1 MNSSAVPPNRRP
13 HPLTL
18 LHAAVIPGARAI
30 MSVMK
35 VVGRKTA
42 RLVAGRIV
50 QDIGDEGLSRLPSE
64 AELLERYEVSRPSLR
79 EALRILEMYG
89 VISIRPG
96 PGGGTRVNQVASSQ
110 FASASSLYFHL
121 LGLTLRNVLN
131 TRLQVEPLMA
141 RLASERV
148 KSGIPWDPDEADGI
162 GDNAESGSFHFSVAR
177 FTGDPILLL
186 FADGLRS
193 IYVDESADEKIPR
206 EELPVSHDQIADAI
220 KSGDSE
226 KAERLMRDHIRSYV
240 DALEKNCPEVLD
252 QVVDW
257 N

>member
-1 MNSSAVPPNRRP
+1 MVRATMSA
-13 HPLTL
+13 
-18 LHAAVIPGARAI
+18 
-30 MSVMK
+30 MK

-42 RLVAGRIV
+42 RLVAGQIV
-50 QDIGDEGLSRLPSE
+50 QDIGTEGLTRLPSE

-148 KSGIPWDPDEADGI
+148 KSGVAWAPDEAEGS
-162 GDNAESGSFHFSVAR
+162 GENAESGSFHFSVAR

-193 IYVDESADEKIPR
+193 IYVDESADEKVPR
-206 EELPVSHDQIADAI
+206 NELPVSHDQISDAI
-220 KSGDSE
+220 RSGDSE
-226 KAERLMRDHIRSYV
+226 KSERLMREHIRSYL
-240 DALEKNCPEVLD
+240 DALEKNCPEILD

>member
-1 MNSSAVPPNRRP
+1 M
-13 HPLTL
+13 
-18 LHAAVIPGARAI
+18 
-30 MSVMK
+30 
-35 VVGRKTA
+35 
-42 RLVAGRIV
+42 
-50 QDIGDEGLSRLPSE
+50 
-64 AELLERYEVSRPSLR
+64 
-79 EALRILEMYG
+79 
-89 VISIRPG
+89 
-96 PGGGTRVNQVASSQ
+96 
-110 FASASSLYFHL
+110 
-121 LGLTLRNVLN
+121 
-131 TRLQVEPLMA
+131 
-141 RLASERV
+141 
-148 KSGIPWDPDEADGI
+148 
-162 GDNAESGSFHFSVAR
+162 AR

>member
-1 MNSSAVPPNRRP
+1 
-13 HPLTL
+13 
-18 LHAAVIPGARAI
+18 
-30 MSVMK
+30 MK

-42 RLVAGRIV
+42 RLVAGQIV
-50 QDIGDEGLSRLPSE
+50 QDIGTEGLTHLPSE

-148 KSGIPWDPDEADGI
+148 KSGVAWDPDEAERS
-162 GDNAESGSFHFSVAR
+162 GDYTESGGFHFSVAR

-206 EELPVSHDQIADAI
+206 TELPVSHDQIADAI
-220 KSGDSE
+220 RSGDSE
-226 KAERLMRDHIRSYV
+226 KSERLMRDHIQSYV

-252 QVVDW
+252 QVVEW

>member
-1 MNSSAVPPNRRP
+1 VLSHHKFVG
-13 HPLTL
+13 
-18 LHAAVIPGARAI
+18 GADELATSPVYIASRSGNPWGRAI

-148 KSGIPWDPDEADGI
+148 KSGVAWDPDGVDGS
-162 GDNAESGSFHFSVAR
+162 GVNEESGSFHFSVAR

-206 EELPVSHDQIADAI
+206 EELPVSQTP
-220 KSGDSE
+220 S
-226 KAERLMRDHIRSYV
+226 R
-240 DALEKNCPEVLD
+240 
-252 QVVDW
+252 VVIPKKLSASCVIIFGVMSTRW
-257 N
+257 RRIVPRCWTR

>member
-1 MNSSAVPPNRRP
+1 MSA
-13 HPLTL
+13 
-18 LHAAVIPGARAI
+18 
-30 MSVMK
+30 MK

-42 RLVAGRIV
+42 RLVAGQIV
-50 QDIGDEGLSRLPSE
+50 QDIGTEGLTQLPSE
-64 AELLERYEVSRPSLR
+64 AELVKRYEVSRPSLR

-96 PGGGTRVNQVASSQ
+96 PGGGTRVNTVASSQ

-121 LGLTLRNVLN
+121 LGLTLRDVLN

-141 RLASERV
+141 RLAGERV
-148 KSGIPWDPDEADGI
+148 KSGTAWDLDDVAGI
-162 GDNAESGSFHFSVAR
+162 QDDAESGSFHFSVAR

-206 EELPVSHDQIADAI
+206 EELPVSHDQIEDAI
-220 KSGDSE
+220 KSGDAE
-226 KAERLMRDHIRSYV
+226 KAERLMREHIQSYIS
-240 DALEKNCPEVLD
+240 ALEKNCPEVLE

-257 N
+257 R

>member
-1 MNSSAVPPNRRP
+1 MSA
-13 HPLTL
+13 
-18 LHAAVIPGARAI
+18 
-30 MSVMK
+30 MK

-42 RLVAGRIV
+42 RLVAGQIV
-50 QDIGDEGLSRLPSE
+50 QDIGNEGLTQLPSE
-64 AELLERYEVSRPSLR
+64 AELVKCYEVSRPSLR

-96 PGGGTRVNQVASSQ
+96 PGGGTRVNTVASSQ

-121 LGLTLRNVLN
+121 LGLTLRDVLN

-148 KSGIPWDPDEADGI
+148 KSGMSWDLDDVADI
-162 GDNAESGSFHFSVAR
+162 QDDAESGSFHFSVAR

-206 EELPVSHDQIADAI
+206 EELPVSHDQIEDAI
-220 KSGDSE
+220 KNGDAE
-226 KAERLMRDHIRSYV
+226 KAERLMREHIQSYIDV
-240 DALEKNCPEVLD
+240 LETNCPEVLE

-257 N
+257 R

>member
-1 MNSSAVPPNRRP
+1 
-13 HPLTL
+13 
-18 LHAAVIPGARAI
+18 VIFMVRAI
-30 MSVMK
+30 MSAMK

-50 QDIGDEGLSRLPSE
+50 QDIVTEGLSRLPSE
-64 AELLERYEVSRPSLR
+64 AELLERYGVSRPSLR

-131 TRLQVEPLMA
+131 TRLQMEPLIA

-148 KSGIPWDPDEADGI
+148 KSGASWAPDGAEGKED
-162 GDNAESGSFHFSVAR
+162 AESGSFHLSVAR

-206 EELPVSHDQIADAI
+206 EKIPRHEVTVSHDQIADAI
-220 KSGDSE
+220 RSGDSE
-226 KAERLMRDHIRSYV
+226 KSERLMRDHIRSYFE
-240 DALEKNCPEVLD
+240 ALEKYCPEVLD

>member
-1 MNSSAVPPNRRP
+1 
-13 HPLTL
+13 
-18 LHAAVIPGARAI
+18 
-30 MSVMK
+30 MK

-42 RLVAGRIV
+42 RLVAGQIV
-50 QDIGDEGLSRLPSE
+50 QDIGTEGLTRLPSE
-64 AELLERYEVSRPSLR
+64 AELLARYEVSRPSLR

-96 PGGGTRVNQVASSQ
+96 PGGGTRVNTVASSQ

-121 LGLTLRNVLN
+121 LGLTLRDVLN

-148 KSGIPWDPDEADGI
+148 KSGVPWTPDEAEGSSAE
-162 GDNAESGSFHFSVAR
+162 NAESGSFHFSVAR

-193 IYVDESADEKIPR
+193 IYVDESADEKVPR

-226 KAERLMRDHIRSYV
+226 KSERLMRDHIRSYL
-240 DALEKNCPEVLD
+240 DALEENCPEVLD

>member
-1 MNSSAVPPNRRP
+1 M
-13 HPLTL
+13 
-18 LHAAVIPGARAI
+18 GA
-30 MSVMK
+30 MK

-50 QDIGDEGLSRLPSE
+50 QDIGTDGLTRLPSE

-96 PGGGTRVNQVASSQ
+96 PGGGTRVNAVASSQ

-141 RLASERV
+141 RLASDRV
-148 KSGIPWDPDEADGI
+148 KSGVPWNPDEVDGA
-162 GDNAESGSFHFSVAR
+162 GDGGEAGGFHFAVAR

-206 EELPVSHDQIADAI
+206 PQLAVSHEQIADAI
-220 KSGDSE
+220 RNGDSE
-226 KAERLMRDHIRSYV
+226 KSERLMREHIQSYL
-240 DALEKNCPEVLD
+240 DALEKDYPEILE

>member
-1 MNSSAVPPNRRP
+1 
-13 HPLTL
+13 
-18 LHAAVIPGARAI
+18 

-148 KSGIPWDPDEADGI
+148 KSGIPWDPEEAD